1 MTIFISSDPDNPD
14 RKWREAMST
23 PEATSTNSK
32 PKMSLAKRVAIGG
45 LVTLSLLGA
54 GATYAISKD
63 MGGMGGMG
71 HGMFGGHDRKEFM
84 EFRFNKMLGL
94 VKATP
99 EQSDKLKGIFEK
111 VKTEMHPDG
120 QDGGPRKMHEKVME
134 LLAAPTVDKAAVEAV
149 RTEQVANMEK
159 KSKVITEALLEAAD
173 VLTPEQRAT
182 LVEEMKKHGPRD

>member
-1 MTIFISSDPDNPD
+1 MT
-14 RKWREAMST
+14 T
-23 PEATSTNSK
+23 PEATTPNSK

-45 LVTLSLLGA
+45 LVAVSLLGA

-63 MGGMGGMG
+63 MGGMGGMR
-71 HGMFGGHDRKEFM
+71 HGMFGGHDREEFM

-99 EQSDKLKGIFEK
+99 EQSDKLKAIFEK
-111 VKTEMHPDG
+111 VKAGMRPDG
-120 QDGGPRKMHEKVME
+120 EDGGPRKMHEKVME
-134 LLAAPTVDKAAVEAV
+134 LLAAPTIDKAAVEAL

-182 LVEEMKKHGPRD
+182 LVDEMKKHGPRD